1 MYVIDLNSL
10 YSFFLQF
17 VPYISLM
24 SPMEIYFINLSTYGS
39 RYLMR
44 QPRKRT
50 YNDSSSFQQTTK
62 KKPQRKKETFI
73 MEQVAK

>member
-1 MYVIDLNSL
+1 
-10 YSFFLQF
+10 
-17 VPYISLM
+17 
-24 SPMEIYFINLSTYGS
+24 
-39 RYLMR
+39 MR

-50 YNDSSSFQQTTK
+50 YNDSSSFKQTTK

>member
-1 MYVIDLNSL
+1 MYVIDFNFTLQ
-10 YSFFLQF
+10 FFLQF
-17 VPYISLM
+17 NPYISLM

-50 YNDSSSFQQTTK
+50 YNDSSSFKQTTK

-73 MEQVAK
+73 IEQVAK